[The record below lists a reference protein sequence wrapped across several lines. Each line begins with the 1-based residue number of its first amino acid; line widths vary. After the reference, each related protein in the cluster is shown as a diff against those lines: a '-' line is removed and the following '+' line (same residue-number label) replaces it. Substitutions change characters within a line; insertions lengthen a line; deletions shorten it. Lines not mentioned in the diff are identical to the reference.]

1 MSKARGRPRPSAGKR
16 SVTKREAATAAKQTK
31 KQIAFGR
38 RQARQNRIIW
48 VSIGL
53 LAVVILAILASGVV
67 REIVARP
74 ATAVASVN
82 GKKIRRDDFEALLL
96 LQRYNLHQALGEIT
110 ASLQQLDPE
119 DETNQQLISIFQS
132 QMSLYESELA
142 ALPTTVLEQLIE
154 DQLIAQKARELN
166 LTISAA
172 DVDRSIYESQTQG
185 LQQTA
190 PVTGTET
197 IETPTP
203 IPQKELDA
211 ALQASLDAVGISN
224 RDYRTIVERQL
235 LRAAVQES
243 LAGQVATT
251 GLVLHVQQ
259 IQTDTEEQANEART
273 RLENGEDFATV
284 ARELSTDAQVEE
296 TGGDLGWI
304 ATGQKTALYGQD
316 WDTFVQGLEV
326 GALGQVESNGT
337 FYVVQLL
344 ERDDNGTLPESVL
357 LQRQNSA
364 LTDWLAEQM
373 TSPDVTIERS
383 LNTEDVPDD
392 PFATP

>member
-1 MSKARGRPRPSAGKR
+1 MSKARERPRPATHKR
-16 SVTKREAATAAKQTK
+16 SAAKREAATAARQTK

-38 RQARQNRIIW
+38 KQARQNRIIW
-48 VSIGL
+48 ASIGL

-67 REIVARP
+67 REVVMRP
-74 ATAVASVN
+74 ATAVATVN
-82 GKKIRRDDFEALLL
+82 GQKIRSDDFEAMLLL
-96 LQRYNLHQALGEIT
+96 RRYSLHQALGELT

-142 ALPTTVLEQLIE
+142 ALPTTVLEELIE
-154 DQLIAQKARELN
+154 DQLIAQKAKELN
-166 LTISAA
+166 LTITSA
-172 DVDRSIYESQTQG
+172 DVDRDIYESQTQG

-190 PVTGTET
+190 PLTGTET

-203 IPQKELDA
+203 IPQKEVDA

-224 RDYRTIVERQL
+224 REYRAIVERQL

-259 IQTDTEEQANEART
+259 IQTDTEEQANEAST
-273 RLENGEDFATV
+273 RLANGEDFATV

-304 ATGQKTALYGQD
+304 APGQEAALYGQD
-316 WDTFVQGLEV
+316 WDTFVEGLEV

-344 ERDDNGTLPESVL
+344 ERDDNGALPESVL
-357 LQRQNSA
+357 QQRKSSA
-364 LTDWLAEQM
+364 LADWLAEQM
-373 TSPDVTIERS
+373 TSPDVTIER
-383 LNTEDVPDD
+383 LLDPGDIPDD
-392 PFATP
+392 PFAAP